1 MPFLTNDDPIPSR
14 PASPIDERANRYV
27 ADLLER
33 VPELVTSLGQGT
45 ADERDYSDYSPE
57 GVEAMADLNRATLAD
72 IQVLEPSDE
81 VDRVTKAALIENL
94 ELEIDAVER
103 GEIGDINV
111 LSTPLQGIHEIFD
124 NMKKETAED
133 WDLILGRLSNVD
145 KALNG
150 WKQTLELRSQ
160 SGPSQATKQ
169 IALAIGQAEAL
180 ASADSKLAALAREGA
195 NTIGDLGDELLEAS
209 MGARAA
215 YSELA
220 DFLRKNILPTGVVN
234 EAFGRERYEPRIRQ
248 STGARLDLD
257 ETYDW
262 GLQELARIVS
272 EQKAVAQELFGDD
285 VGVTDAMERLNADPA
300 YQLHGTTALK
310 EWMQKTSDRALD
322 DLHGTHFDI
331 PEPLRKLECMIAPSG
346 TGAIYYTGPTDDFSR
361 GGRMWWSV
369 PDGTDTFHTWQE
381 KTTVYHEGVPGHHLQ
396 IGMATFMKDTLN
408 DWRRNLSWNSG
419 HGEGW
424 ALYSEGLMA
433 ELGYHEDPA
442 DYMGVLD
449 AERLRATRV
458 ALDIGFHLGKPSP
471 AGYEHINPTWNRDV
485 AWQFLQ
491 DNVAMDRSFLAF
503 ELNRYLGWAGQ
514 APSYKVGHRIWK
526 QLRSDAEKRPGFDLK
541 AWHMRALGM
550 GSVGLDVMRDALERP
565 GEVGAAGT
573 ENLANGHHG

>member
-1 MPFLTNDDPIPSR
+1 MASTDNNFAR
-14 PASPIDERANRYV
+14 PMSPLDERANRYV
-27 ADLLER
+27 LDLLACT
-33 VPELVTSLGQGT
+33 PELVTSLGQGD
-45 ADERDYSDYSPE
+45 ADEREYSDYSPAGE
-57 GVEAMADLNRATLAD
+57 QEMADLKRATLAD
-72 IQVLEPSDE
+72 IRTLEPLDE
-81 VDRVTKAALIENL
+81 VDEVTKAALTDDL
-94 ELEIDAVER
+94 ELELEYFER

-111 LSTPLQGIHEIFD
+111 IASPLQGIHEIFD
-124 NMKKETAED
+124 NMRQETPED
-133 WDLILGRLSNVD
+133 WELILGRLTNVD
-145 KALNG
+145 KALGG
-150 WKQTLELRSQ
+150 WKETLEARAD
-160 SGPSQATKQ
+160 SGPPQAAQQ
-169 IALAIGQAEAL
+169 IHLAIGQAESL
-180 ASADSKLAALAREGA
+180 AADDSKLVALAREGA
-195 NTIGDLGDELLEAS
+195 QVAPNLAEKLLEAS

-220 DFLRKNILPTGVVN
+220 DFLRKNILPTGVAN
-234 EAFGRERYEPRIRQ
+234 EAFGRERYEPRIRKF
-248 STGARLDLD
+248 TGARIDVD
-257 ETYDW
+257 ETYEW
-262 GLQELARIVS
+262 GLAELARIVS
-272 EQKAVAQELFGDD
+272 EQEAVAKELYGS
-285 VGVTDAMERLNADPA
+285 GVSVTEAMDRLNTDPA
-300 YQLHGTTALK
+300 YQLQGTEALQ
-310 EWMQKTSDRALD
+310 EWMQSTSDRALD

-331 PEPLRKLECMIAPSG
+331 PEQLRKLECMIAPSG

-396 IGMATFMKDTLN
+396 IGMATYLKDTLN

-424 ALYSEGLMA
+424 ALYAEGLMA

-449 AERLRATRV
+449 SERLRATRV

-471 AGYEHINPTWNRDV
+471 VGYEHINPTWNREV

-526 QLRSDAEKRPGFDLK
+526 QLRTDAEKQPGFDLK
-541 AWHMRALGM
+541 AWHMAALSL
-550 GSVGLDVMRDALERP
+550 GSVGLDVMRDALARMD
-565 GEVGAAGT
+565 ADA
-573 ENLANGHHG
+573 

>member
-1 MPFLTNDDPIPSR
+1 MASTDNNFSR
-14 PASPIDERANRYV
+14 PMSPLDERANRYV
-27 ADLLER
+27 LDLLAR
-33 VPELVTSLGQGT
+33 TPELVTSLGQGD
-45 ADERDYSDYSPE
+45 ADEREYSDYSPAGE
-57 GVEAMADLNRATLAD
+57 QEMADLNRATLAD
-72 IQVLEPSDE
+72 IRTLEPLDE
-81 VDRVTKAALIENL
+81 VDEVTKAALTDDL
-94 ELEIDAVER
+94 ELELEYFER

-111 LSTPLQGIHEIFD
+111 IASPLQGIHEIFD
-124 NMKKETAED
+124 NMRQETPED
-133 WDLILGRLSNVD
+133 WELILGRLTNVD
-145 KALNG
+145 KALGG
-150 WKQTLELRSQ
+150 WKETLEARAD
-160 SGPSQATKQ
+160 SGPPQAAQQ
-169 IALAIGQAEAL
+169 IHLAIGQAESL
-180 ASADSKLAALAREGA
+180 AADDSKLVALAREGA
-195 NTIGDLGDELLEAS
+195 QVAPNLAEKLLEAS

-220 DFLRKNILPTGVVN
+220 DFLRKNILPTGVAN
-234 EAFGRERYEPRIRQ
+234 EAFGRERYEPRIRKF
-248 STGARLDLD
+248 TGARLDLD
-257 ETYDW
+257 ETYEW
-262 GLQELARIVS
+262 GLAELARIVS
-272 EQKAVAQELFGDD
+272 EQEAVAKELYGS
-285 VGVTDAMERLNADPA
+285 GVSVTEAMDRLNADPA
-300 YQLHGTTALK
+300 YQLHGTEALQ
-310 EWMQKTSDRALD
+310 EWMQSTSDRALD

-331 PEPLRKLECMIAPSG
+331 PEQLRKLECMIAPSG

-396 IGMATFMKDTLN
+396 IGMATYLKDTLN

-424 ALYSEGLMA
+424 ALYAEGLMA

-449 AERLRATRV
+449 SERLRATRV

-471 AGYEHINPTWNRDV
+471 AGYEHINPTWNREV

-526 QLRSDAEKRPGFDLK
+526 QLRTDAEKRPGFDLK
-541 AWHMRALGM
+541 AWHMAALSL
-550 GSVGLDVMRDALERP
+550 GSVGLDVMRDALARM
-565 GEVGAAGT
+565 GT
-573 ENLANGHHG
+573 DA